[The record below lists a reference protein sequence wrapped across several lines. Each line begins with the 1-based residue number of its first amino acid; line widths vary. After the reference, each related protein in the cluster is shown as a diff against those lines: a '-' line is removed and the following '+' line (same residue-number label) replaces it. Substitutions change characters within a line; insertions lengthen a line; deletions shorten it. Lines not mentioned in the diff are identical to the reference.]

1 VVSRIRKRAAFVTI
15 GESPRPDILDE
26 MRPFWDRQSADI
38 EERGVLDGL
47 TRDEIDR
54 AAPRATG
61 GRLVSRLRDGS
72 EVLLDAEW
80 AHQRVREIV
89 RHLDQEG
96 VDAIVILCTGR
107 FHDLEPRAMLVA
119 AGPVVD
125 HGIASL
131 APPAATI
138 GVLLPNEGQKATF
151 RCEPA
156 GDRPFVLSHASPYSG
171 DRWETAARELEE
183 ADLVVLHCM
192 GYTESMR
199 QRLADR
205 TKKPV
210 LLARRMLA
218 AAVAQVL

>member
-1 VVSRIRKRAAFVTI
+1 
-15 GESPRPDILDE
+15 
-26 MRPFWDRQSADI
+26 MRPWWPAEYAQSVDI

-54 AAPRATG
+54 AAPQETE
-61 GRLVSRLRDGS
+61 GRLVSKLRDGS
-72 EVLLDAEW
+72 EVLLEADW
-80 AHQRVREIV
+80 VHHRVVEIV
-89 RHLDQEG
+89 CQLDEDG
-96 VDAIVILCTGR
+96 ANAIVILCTGR
-107 FHDLEPRAMLVA
+107 FHDLAARAIVIA

-125 HGIASL
+125 HGIAAL
-131 APPAATI
+131 APPGATI

-183 ADLVVLHCM
+183 ADLVVMHCM
-192 GYTESMR
+192 GYTEPMR
-199 QRLADR
+199 QKLADR